1 MTECGR
7 AAPTLF
13 SFACECCGCGAC
25 REACPVGAISMH
37 EDECGFVFPRLDAGV
52 CIGCGRCKQV
62 CGFQHKL
69 GQIVGERSYAA
80 ATVEGQ
86 IERSASGGIF
96 GALARATVARGGV
109 VFGCAYEQG
118 EDGLLVRH
126 RAARTEEELEGL
138 YGSKYVQ
145 SSASACFGEVERE
158 LRAGREVLFSGTPCQ
173 VAGLRGYLGRPYDGL
188 LAVDIVCHGVPSGR
202 MLREYLRGLEGSGA
216 RVTDARF
223 RPKRDGWSESLQL
236 ELVCA
241 DGVRTWVPSGQS
253 SYYDCFLRLE
263 TLRDSCYACPFAGS
277 LRPGDLTVGDFW
289 GIEDVRPDL
298 LDDVGGPFSLRRGVS
313 CLLVN
318 TDAGA
323 RWLEELGE
331 KIVREPVAFEDV
343 ALRNDQ
349 LRHPAEEPASRAAYL
364 AAFADGGW
372 GAVEALWR
380 RAVRR
385 RRALQAVKR
394 CVPGP
399 LKRVIKRLLGR

>member
-1 MTECGR
+1 MAER
-7 AAPTLF
+7 AGAVPTLF
-13 SFACECCGCGAC
+13 SSASECCGCGAC

-37 EDECGFVFPRLDAGV
+37 EDEYGFVFPRIDAGACV
-52 CIGCGRCKQV
+52 RCGRCKQV
-62 CGFQHKL
+62 CGFQRKL
-69 GQIVGERSYAA
+69 GQVTGERSYAA

-86 IERSASGGIF
+86 IERSASGGVF

-126 RAARTEEELEGL
+126 RVARTGRELEGL

-188 LAVDIVCHGVPSGR
+188 LTVDIVCHGVPSQR
-202 MLREYLRGLEGSGA
+202 MLREYLRGLSGRA

-236 ELVCA
+236 EIVRA
-241 DGVRTWVPSGQS
+241 DGSREWVPSGRS

-277 LRPGDLTVGDFW
+277 LRPGDLTIGDFW
-289 GIEDVRPDL
+289 GVEEARPDL
-298 LDDVGGPFSLRRGVS
+298 LDDAGGPFSLRCGVS

-323 RWLEELGE
+323 RRLEELGE
-331 KIVREPVAFEDV
+331 KV
-343 ALRNDQ
+343 
-349 LRHPAEEPASRAAYL
+349 RAA
-364 AAFADGGW
+364 G
-372 GAVEALWR
+372 EE
-380 RAVRR
+380 
-385 RRALQAVKR
+385 
-394 CVPGP
+394 
-399 LKRVIKRLLGR
+399 

>member
-1 MTECGR
+1 M
-7 AAPTLF
+7 
-13 SFACECCGCGAC
+13 
-25 REACPVGAISMH
+25 GAISMH
-37 EDECGFVFPRLDAGV
+37 EDECGFVFPRIDAGACV
-52 CIGCGRCKQV
+52 RCGRCKQV
-62 CGFQHKL
+62 CGFQRKL
-69 GQIVGERSYAA
+69 GQVTGERSYAA

-86 IERSASGGIF
+86 IERSASGGVF

-158 LRAGREVLFSGTPCQ
+158 LKGGREVLFSGTPCQ
-173 VAGLRGYLGRPYDGL
+173 VAGLRGYLGRSYDGL
-188 LAVDIVCHGVPSGR
+188 LTVDIVCHGVPNER
-202 MLREYLRGLEGSGA
+202 MLREYLRSLEWSGG

-236 ELVCA
+236 EIVRA
-241 DGVRTWVPSGQS
+241 DGSREWIPSGRS

-277 LRPGDLTVGDFW
+277 LRPGDLTIGDFW
-289 GIEDVRPDL
+289 GVEEVRPDL
-298 LDDVGGPFSLRRGVS
+298 LDDAGGPFSLRCGVS

-323 RWLEELGE
+323 RRLEELGE

-349 LRHPAEEPASRAAYL
+349 LRHPAEKPTSRATCL

-372 GAVEALWR
+372 DAVEVLWR
-380 RAVRR
+380 RAARR
-385 RRALQAVKR
+385 RRVLQAAKS
-394 CVPGP
+394 CAPGP
-399 LKRVIKRLLGR
+399 LKRMVKRLLGR

>member
-1 MTECGR
+1 MAEPGR
-7 AAPTLF
+7 AVPTLF
-13 SFACECCGCGAC
+13 SSAAECCGCGAC
-25 REACPVGAISMH
+25 REACPVGAIGMY
-37 EDECGFVFPRLDAGV
+37 EDGCGFAYPRIDADA
-52 CIGCGRCKQV
+52 CIRCGRCKQA
-62 CGFQHKL
+62 CGFQRRL
-69 GQIVGERSYAA
+69 GQVAGARAYAA
-80 ATVEGQ
+80 ATIEDE
-86 IERSASGGIF
+86 IERSASGGVF

-118 EDGLLVRH
+118 EDGLLARH
-126 RAARTEEELEGL
+126 RAARTEGELEGL

-158 LRAGREVLFSGTPCQ
+158 LRVGREVLFSGTPCQ
-173 VAGLRGYLGRPYDGL
+173 VAGLRGYLGRSYDGL
-188 LAVDIVCHGVPSGR
+188 LTVDIVCNGVPSER

-223 RPKRDGWSESLQL
+223 RPKCDGWSESLQL
-236 ELVCA
+236 ELVRA
-241 DGVRTWVPSGQS
+241 NGSREWVPSGRS

-263 TLRDSCYACPFAGS
+263 TLRDSCYACPFAGP

-289 GIEDVRPDL
+289 GIAEVRPDL
-298 LDDVGGPFSLRRGVS
+298 LDAAGGPFSLRRGVS

-318 TDAGA
+318 TDVGA

-331 KIVREPVAFEDV
+331 KIVRRPVAFEDV

-349 LRHPAEEPASRAAYL
+349 LRHPAERPAGRAACL

-372 GAVEALWR
+372 DAVEALWR

-385 RRALQAVKR
+385 RRVLQAAKS
-394 CVPGP
+394 CAPGP
-399 LKRVIKRLLGR
+399 LKRVVKRLLGR